1 MSNSSSQKNSPPPH
15 SGLKRLWLMIFSRGG
30 LAVAAFLLLGI
41 MGGIWRLR
49 NFVYEELVPL
59 ATQSL
64 TTTLNRPVKL
74 GAVKSFSATGVEF
87 AASEIPP
94 TPKDPDRASI
104 KAVNVGYDI
113 WKLIT
118 HRHLQLDVTLV
129 NPDIYVEQDNQGRW
143 LTTTIAPSTGEALIK
158 TDLDKLRFSN
168 GNLVLVPKVREG
180 DKNPVP
186 VAVGFAQVNGT
197 AQILPKNNVIKL
209 DLLGKPATGGDI
221 AIGGDLIPQKI
232 LAGDFSIKAQNL
244 SAADITGLVTLPLN
258 LETGKI
264 NGNVRI
270 KVTPYQNPLLYGD
283 LTLDAVTLNIP
294 ELPQLLNNSQGH
306 LSFDGLAIKLDQVV
320 TNYGQIPLTV
330 TGIIDQQAGFN
341 LKGRVNAVSL
351 ANAQNTLKVKL
362 PVAVKGIA
370 QADLQLLGKINQPVL
385 SGNVSTLKTAQIDQI
400 DFGKVSSKFELVSS
414 KSLLNITD
422 IYGKTTLGGE
432 VKGAGIIKLG
442 KVPELNFQL
451 RGENLPGDA
460 IAQLYKIKTGFPI
473 GQMTATAE
481 LIGVANNTQTVV
493 KWQAPQAK
501 YPVNGTTIIN
511 PDRTVSFR
519 DIAANFGGGVVR
531 LNGTYSNGNWQAIAQ
546 AESIKLTS
554 LIEQKAQQ
562 NISLAGSEFNGNLR
576 LSGSTSPF
584 QLEIIVP
591 ENANVNIAGGTVNIS
606 QIKFVDKNITAL
618 LVGQNLRLGTILKG
632 TNPILNY
639 PLAGNFMITS
649 NQDNFNLKTF
659 SGLGEALLAVDG
671 GTIKATNIQVTDG
684 RYEAKIAADNLPLA
698 KLASVPPQLSGFVDG
713 QLQVTGSVESFQ
725 PETIK
730 GLGSGRLKLPSGT
743 VAVSYVELNQGRYQG
758 LLTTSN
764 LQLRPFNQQL
774 QGQVGGK
781 LQVAGN
787 LTANTLADVAA
798 VGQLRF
804 NRGLPGINSFTQA
817 DVGWNGEKLTIDSS
831 NNANLPANNSTAL
844 TIKGYILANAKKAGI
859 PKLTEINLN
868 VEARNYNLQQLP
880 VKLPNNVDIAGNL
893 DFKGQ
898 LTGKPTAPNIIGK
911 LGLRDL
917 KVKQFAFEPL
927 LTGKVNSISGE
938 GLSLNVRGK
947 SDRIAVNLDGQ
958 NRPQSFTIQWQA
970 ALLSGVVKGV
980 NWVVNISNLPL
991 ETLNNLPLEALNI
1004 SLANNT
1010 LLSPGRIAGLLNIKE
1025 LKINTQTLATAGNIQ
1040 IKKPEIGRIK
1050 GDQFSTNFNYNQDT
1064 VTLKSSEFNKG
1075 KSQYNFEA
1083 TVKQVTKK
1091 PQLEAN
1097 IKIEQG
1103 QIEDILTA
1111 AQLFDFP
1118 DFQRGL
1124 KSPMYGT
1131 ATDLTTNS
1139 QGLPT
1144 ESLLSQIQRLSEIDA
1159 LKINQEEQ
1167 QLEAKLIPELRDLK
1181 GIFHGDITINT
1192 ASTDEPKVKF
1202 NLAGENFKW
1211 GQTDKQG
1218 KPIEPRLFYAAET
1231 VTAVG
1236 SFEDGIL
1243 RLRPLNIKSQ
1253 EKLIEFTGNIGGKQ
1267 QSGELKIANFPLD
1280 RLNDVAKLPV
1290 RISGKVNATA
1300 VLAGTLKNPQ
1310 ATGELNIT
1318 EGTINQKRVEAAKG
1332 SFSYANGRLNF
1343 GSTVLGI
1350 SGVSEPANIDGSI
1363 PYLLPSSTRTSDS
1376 DQIDLKVEVK
1386 NEGLGL
1392 LNLFTNEIAFENGKG
1407 ELNLKVRGTKEKPL
1421 VEGFASLTDATFSA
1435 QALPG
1440 KLTNVTGSA
1449 KFDLARVFIES
1460 LEGKFSDGKVKA
1472 AGELPIYDSNI
1483 AIDLDKRLNVNLE
1496 QLSLNLKGLYQGG
1509 ANGILEITGSV
1520 LEPKIA
1526 GDIELFNGQ
1535 VFLAESTNGSSSNSS
1550 ISNANSINQEKK
1562 SPTLKQLE
1570 LKLGKNVEI
1579 ARPPVLK
1586 FQATG
1591 DLIVNGSIARPIP
1604 EGTIKLTKGG
1614 VNLFTTQLNLARG
1627 YEHTAT
1633 FNSLQPRDPKLD
1645 IRLFAKIL
1653 DIVQNSDI
1661 LSRQGSTGLAALET
1675 VRVEATINGL
1685 ASQLNDNLQLTSIPS
1700 RSPTQI
1706 VTLLGGGFVDT
1717 QGRGDSTLGLMNIAG
1732 SAVFNNFQGAFNQI
1746 ADTFGLSELRIFP
1759 TILSEKPASGR
1770 NNSSLELA
1778 LEAGVDISRKVSI
1791 STIKILTADDPLQ
1804 WGINY
1809 RINNQFRIRSSTNL
1823 TDDSRAVIE
1832 FETRF

>member
-1 MSNSSSQKNSPPPH
+1 MSNSSSQENSRPAH
-15 SGLKRLWLMIFSRGG
+15 SGLKRLWLMIFSGGG

-49 NFVYEELVPL
+49 NFVYEDLVPL

-87 AASEIPP
+87 GASEIPP

-113 WKLIT
+113 WKLIID
-118 HRHLQLDVTLV
+118 RHLQLDVTLV

-143 LTTTIAPSTGEALIK
+143 LTTTITPATGKALIK

-168 GNLVLVPKVREG
+168 GNLVLVPKVREAN
-180 DKNPVP
+180 KSPVP
-186 VAVGFAQVNGT
+186 VSVGFVQVNGT
-197 AQILPKNNVIKL
+197 AQILPKKNVIKL
-209 DLLGKPATGGDI
+209 DLLGKPSTGGDI
-221 AIGGDLIPQKI
+221 AVAGDLIPQKI

-244 SAADITGLVTLPLN
+244 SAADITGLVVLPLN
-258 LETGKI
+258 LQTGKV
-264 NGNVRI
+264 NGKVRV
-270 KVTPYQNPLLYGD
+270 KVTPHQKPFLYGD
-283 LTLDAVTLNIP
+283 LTLDAVTVHIP

-306 LSFDGLAIKLDQVV
+306 LGFDGLAIKLDQIV

-330 TGIIDQQAGFN
+330 TGMIDQQAGFN

-351 ANAQNTLKVKL
+351 AQAQTTLKVKL
-362 PVAVKGIA
+362 PVPVKGIA
-370 QADLQLLGKINQPVL
+370 EADLQISGKINQPVL
-385 SGNVSTLKTAQIDQI
+385 SGNVSTLKTAQIDQV
-400 DFGKVSSKFELVSS
+400 DFSKVSSKFQLVGS
-414 KSLLNITD
+414 KSLLSITD

-432 VKGAGIIKLG
+432 VKGAGMIKLG

-460 IAQLYKIKTGFPI
+460 IAQLYNIKTGFPM

-519 DIAANFGGGVVR
+519 DITANFAGGVVKV
-531 LNGTYSNGNWQAIAQ
+531 NGTYSNGNWQAIAQ

-554 LIEQKAQQ
+554 LIAQKAQQ

-576 LSGSTSPF
+576 LSGSTAPF
-584 QLEIIVP
+584 KLETIVP
-591 ENANVNIAGGTVNIS
+591 ENAKVNIANGTVNIS
-606 QIKFVDKNITAL
+606 QIKLAQKNITAL
-618 LVGQNLRLGTILKG
+618 LVGQNLRLGTILKRA
-632 TNPILNY
+632 NPILNY

-659 SGLGEALLAVDG
+659 SGLGEALIAVDG

-713 QLQVTGSVESFQ
+713 QLQVNGSVESFSLENIQ
-725 PETIK
+725 
-730 GLGSGRLKLPSGT
+730 GLGSGLLKLPSGT
-743 VAVSYVELNQGRYQG
+743 IAASFIQLNQGRYQG
-758 LLTTSN
+758 LLTTSH
-764 LQLRPFNQQL
+764 LQLGLFNQQL
-774 QGQVGGK
+774 QGQLGGK
-781 LQVAGN
+781 LQVAGT
-787 LTANTLADVAA
+787 LGATKLADVAA
-798 VGQLRF
+798 VGQLGF
-804 NRGLPGINSFTQA
+804 SRGLPGINSFIQA
-817 DVGWNGEKLTIDSS
+817 DVGWNGEKLTINSS
-831 NNANLPANNSTAL
+831 NNTNLQA
-844 TIKGYILANAKKAGI
+844 KGYILANAKKVGI
-859 PKLTEINLN
+859 PELTAINLN
-868 VEARNYNLQQLP
+868 VEAKNYNLQQLP
-880 VKLPNNVDIAGNL
+880 LKLPNNVDIVGNL

-911 LGLRDL
+911 LGLRNL
-917 KVKQFAFEPL
+917 KVEQFAFEPL
-927 LTGKVNSISGE
+927 LTGKVNGISGQ
-938 GLSLNVRGK
+938 GLSLNVTGK
-947 SDRIAVNLDGQ
+947 SDRIAVNLDAQ
-958 NRPQSFTIQWQA
+958 NRPQSFILQWQA

-980 NWVVNISNLPL
+980 NWVVNVSNLPL
-991 ETLNNLPLEALNI
+991 EPLHIPLP
-1004 SLANNT
+1004 NNT
-1010 LLSPGRIAGLLNIKE
+1010 LLTPGRIAGLLNIKE
-1025 LKINTQTLATAGNIQ
+1025 LKINTQTFATAGNIEIQ
-1040 IKKPEIGRIK
+1040 NPEIGRIK
-1050 GDQFSTNFNYNQDT
+1050 GDQFSTNLNYNQDT

-1075 KSQYNFEA
+1075 ESKYNFDA

-1091 PQLEAN
+1091 PQLEA
-1097 IKIEQG
+1097 KIEIEKG
-1103 QIEDILTA
+1103 KIEDILTA
-1111 AQLFDFP
+1111 AQLFDIP
-1118 DFQRGL
+1118 DFQRSL
-1124 KSPMYGT
+1124 KSPIYGT
-1131 ATDLTTNS
+1131 AKDLTTNS
-1139 QGLPT
+1139 QGLPA

-1159 LKINQEEQ
+1159 LKTNQEEQ
-1167 QLEAKLIPELRDLK
+1167 QLDAKPLPELKDLK

-1192 ASTDEPKVKF
+1192 AISNEPKVKF

-1211 GQTDKQG
+1211 GQTDKDG
-1218 KPIEPRLFYAAET
+1218 NAIEPRRFYAAET
-1231 VTAVG
+1231 VTATG
-1236 SFEDGIL
+1236 GFEDGIL
-1243 RLRPLNIKSQ
+1243 RLQPLKIKSEQ
-1253 EKLIEFTGNIGGKQ
+1253 KLIQFTGNIGGKK
-1267 QSGELKIANFPLD
+1267 QSGKLEIANFPLD
-1280 RLNDVAKLPV
+1280 RLNDIAKLPV
-1290 RISGKVNATA
+1290 RITGKLNATA
-1300 VLAGTLKNPQ
+1300 ALAGTLKNPQ

-1318 EGTINQKRVEAAKG
+1318 EGTINQKSVESAKG

-1350 SGVSEPANIDGSI
+1350 GGGGEPAQIDGSI
-1363 PYLLPSSTRTSDS
+1363 PYVLSSSTRTSDS
-1376 DQIDLKVEVK
+1376 DPINLNVKVK

-1392 LNLFTNEIAFENGKG
+1392 LNLFTNEIVFENGQG
-1407 ELNLKVRGTKEKPL
+1407 ELDLKVQGTKQKPL
-1421 VEGFASLTDATFSA
+1421 VEGFASLADATFTA
-1435 QALPG
+1435 QALPE
-1440 KLTNVTGSA
+1440 KLTNVTGVA
-1449 KFDLARVFIES
+1449 KFDFTRVFIES
-1460 LEGKFSDGKVKA
+1460 LEGKFSDGKVEA
-1472 AGELPIYDSNI
+1472 VGELPIYNSNI
-1483 AIDLDKRLNVNLE
+1483 AIDLDKRLNVILE

-1509 ANGILEITGSV
+1509 ANGYLEITGSV
-1520 LEPKIA
+1520 LEPKI
-1526 GDIELFNGQ
+1526 GGNIELFNGQ
-1535 VFLAESTNGSSSNSS
+1535 VFLAESNNISSVNSKVSNV
-1550 ISNANSINQEKK
+1550 NSRNQDNK
-1562 SPTLKQLE
+1562 SPTLKELE
-1570 LKLGKNVEI
+1570 LKFGKNVEI
-1579 ARPPVLK
+1579 ARPPVLR
-1586 FQATG
+1586 FQVTG
-1591 DLIVNGSIARPIP
+1591 DLIVNGSIARAIP

-1633 FNSLQPRDPKLD
+1633 FSSLQPRDPELD
-1645 IRLFAKIL
+1645 IRLFAKVL

-1661 LSRQGSTGLAALET
+1661 LSRQGSTGLGGLET

-1706 VTLLGGGFVDT
+1706 ITLLGGGFVDT

-1732 SAVFNNFQGAFNQI
+1732 SAVLNNFQGTFNQI

-1759 TILSEKPASGR
+1759 TILSEKPESGR

>member
-1 MSNSSSQKNSPPPH
+1 MSNSSSHENFPTPN
-15 SGLKRLWLMIFSRGG
+15 SGLKHLWLMIFSRGG
-30 LAVAAFLLLGI
+30 LAVAAFVLLGI
-41 MGGIWRLR
+41 VGGIWRLR
-49 NFVYEELVPL
+49 NFVYEEIVPL
-59 ATQSL
+59 ATESL

-87 AASEIPP
+87 AASEIPATP
-94 TPKDPDRASI
+94 TDPDRASI

-113 WKLIT
+113 WKLIID
-118 HRHLQLDVTLV
+118 RHLQLDVTLV
-129 NPDIYVEQDNQGRW
+129 NPDIYLEQDNQGRW
-143 LTTTIAPSTGEALIK
+143 LTTTIAPATGKGLIK

-186 VAVGFAQVNGT
+186 ISVGFAQVNGT
-197 AQILPKNNVIKL
+197 AQILPNNKVIKL
-209 DLLGKPATGGDI
+209 DLLGKPATGGGI
-221 AIGGDLIPQKI
+221 AIAGDLIPEKT
-232 LAGDFSIKAQNL
+232 LAGDFNIKADNL
-244 SAADITGLVTLPLN
+244 SAADITRIVSLPLN
-258 LETGKI
+258 LEAGKV

-270 KVTPYQNPLLYGD
+270 QVTPYQKPLLYGD
-283 LTLDAVTLNIP
+283 VTVEGVTLSIP
-294 ELPQLLNNSQGH
+294 RLPQLLLNSQGK
-306 LSFDGLAIKLDQVV
+306 LSFDGLAIKLDQIV
-320 TNYGQIPLTV
+320 TNYGQIPLTA
-330 TGIIDQQAGFN
+330 TGLISQETGFN

-351 ANAQNTLKVKL
+351 ANAQNTLNVKL
-362 PVAVKGIA
+362 PVPVKGIA
-370 QADLQLLGKINQPVL
+370 QADLQISGKINEPVL
-385 SGNVSTLKTAQIDQI
+385 SGNVSTLKTAQIDQV
-400 DFGKVSSKFELVSS
+400 DFSKVSSKFELISS

-432 VKGAGIIKLG
+432 VKGAGVIKLG
-442 KVPELNFQL
+442 KVPALNFQL

-481 LIGVANNTQTVV
+481 LTGVANNTQTVV

-501 YPVNGTTIIN
+501 YPVNGTAIIN

-519 DIAANFGGGVVR
+519 DIAANFGGGVVKV
-531 LNGTYSNGNWQAIAQ
+531 NGTYSNGNWQAIAA
-546 AESIKLTS
+546 AERIKLTS
-554 LIEQKAQQ
+554 LIEPKAQQ

-576 LSGSTSPF
+576 LLGSTSPF
-584 QLEIIVP
+584 KLETIVP

-606 QIKFVDKNITAL
+606 QIKFADKNITAL
-618 LVGQNLRLGTILKG
+618 LVAENLRLATILKRP
-632 TNPILNY
+632 NPILNY

-671 GTIKATNIQVTDG
+671 GTIKATNIQVADG
-684 RYEAKIAADNLPLA
+684 RYQAKIAADNLPLA

-725 PETIK
+725 PETIQ

-743 VAVSYVELNQGRYQG
+743 IAASYVQLNQGRYQG

-774 QGQVGGK
+774 QGKLGGK
-781 LQVAGN
+781 LQVAGT
-787 LTANTLADVAA
+787 LAATKLADVAA
-798 VGQLRF
+798 VGELRF
-804 NRGLPGINSFTQA
+804 SRGLAGINSLIQA
-817 DVGWNGEKLTIDSS
+817 DVGWNGEKLTINSS
-831 NNANLPANNSTAL
+831 NNANLQANSSTAL
-844 TIKGYILANAKKAGI
+844 TIKGYILANAKKVGI
-859 PKLTEINLN
+859 PELTAINLN
-868 VEARNYNLQQLP
+868 VDAKNYNLQQLP
-880 VKLPNNVDIAGNL
+880 IKLPNIVDIAGKL
-893 DFKGQ
+893 DFQGQ

-911 LGLRDL
+911 LGLRHL
-917 KVKQFAFEPL
+917 KVEQFAFEPL
-927 LTGKVNSISGE
+927 LTGKVNAISGQ
-938 GLSLNVRGK
+938 GVSLDVIGK

-958 NRPQSFTIQWQA
+958 NRPQSFRVQWQA
-970 ALLSGVVKGV
+970 ALLSGMVKGV
-980 NWVVNISNLPL
+980 NWVVNISNVPL
-991 ETLNNLPLEALNI
+991 QALNI
-1004 SLANNT
+1004 PLPKNP

-1025 LKINTQTLATAGNIQ
+1025 LNINTKTLATSGNIE

-1050 GDQFSTNFNYNQDT
+1050 GDQFSTTFDYNQDT

-1075 KSQYNFEA
+1075 DSKYNFDV
-1083 TVKQVTKK
+1083 TVKRATKK

-1097 IKIEQG
+1097 IKIEKG
-1103 QIEDILTA
+1103 KIEDILAT

-1124 KSPMYGT
+1124 KSATYGT
-1131 ATDLTTNS
+1131 AKDLTNNS

-1159 LKINQEEQ
+1159 LKTNQEEQ
-1167 QLEAKLIPELRDLK
+1167 QLDAKPLPELRDLK
-1181 GIFHGDITINT
+1181 GIFQGDITINT
-1192 ASTDEPKVKF
+1192 ATSNEPKVKF

-1211 GQTDKQG
+1211 GQTDKDG
-1218 KPIEPRLFYAAET
+1218 KAIEPKRFYAAET
-1231 VTAVG
+1231 VTAIG
-1236 SFEDGIL
+1236 GFEDGIL
-1243 RLRPLNIKSQ
+1243 RLQPLKIKSQ

-1267 QSGELKIANFPLD
+1267 QSGKLEIANFPLD
-1280 RLNDVAKLPV
+1280 RLNDIAKLPV
-1290 RISGKVNATA
+1290 RITGKVNANA
-1300 VLAGTLKNPQ
+1300 ALAGTLKNPQ

-1350 SGVSEPANIDGSI
+1350 GGGGEPANIDGSI
-1363 PYLLPSSTRTSDS
+1363 PYSFSSSTRISDN
-1376 DQIDLKVEVK
+1376 DKINLNVKVK

-1407 ELNLKVRGTKEKPL
+1407 ELDLKVQGTRQKPL
-1421 VEGFASLTDATFSA
+1421 VEGFASLADATFSA

-1449 KFDLARVFIES
+1449 KFDFTRVFVES
-1460 LEGKFSDGKVKA
+1460 LEGKFSDGKVEA
-1472 AGELPIYDSNI
+1472 VGELPIYNSNI
-1483 AIDLDKRLNVNLE
+1483 PIDLDKRLNVNLE
-1496 QLSLNLKGLYQGG
+1496 QLSLNLKALYQGG
-1509 ANGILEITGSV
+1509 ANGNLEITGSV
-1520 LEPKIA
+1520 LEPKI
-1526 GDIELFNGQ
+1526 GGNIELFNGQ
-1535 VFLAESTNGSSSNSS
+1535 VFLAESTNGSASSSKV
-1550 ISNANSINQEKK
+1550 SNFNPKNQEKK
-1562 SPTLKQLE
+1562 SPTLKELE

-1633 FNSLQPRDPKLD
+1633 FSSLQPRDPQLD

-1661 LSRQGSTGLAALET
+1661 LNRQGSTGLAGLET

-1700 RSPTQI
+1700 RSQTQI

-1717 QGRGDSTLGLMNIAG
+1717 QGRGDSTLGLINIAG

-1746 ADTFGLSELRIFP
+1746 ADSFGLSELRIFP
-1759 TILSEKPASGR
+1759 TILSEKPESGR

>member
-1 MSNSSSQKNSPPPH
+1 MSNSSSQENSPPPH
-15 SGLKRLWLMIFSRGG
+15 SGLTRLWLMIFSRGG
-30 LAVAAFLLLGI
+30 LAVATFLLVGI

-59 ATQSL
+59 ATKSL

-94 TPKDPDRASI
+94 TSKDPDRASI

-118 HRHLQLDVTLV
+118 HRHLELDVTLV
-129 NPDIYVEQDNQGRW
+129 NPDIYIEQDNQGRW
-143 LTTTIAPSTGEALIK
+143 LTTTIAPATGKALIK

-180 DKNPVP
+180 DKNSVP
-186 VAVGFAQVNGT
+186 GSVGFAQVNGT

-221 AIGGDLIPQKI
+221 AIAGDLIPQKI

-244 SAADITGLVTLPLN
+244 SAADITALVVLPLN
-258 LETGKI
+258 LETGKV

-270 KVTPYQNPLLYGD
+270 KVRPHQKPLLYGD

-294 ELPQLLNNSQGH
+294 KLPQLLNNSQGH
-306 LSFDGLAIKLDQVV
+306 LGFDGLEIKLDQIV
-320 TNYGQIPLTV
+320 TNYGQIPVTV

-351 ANAQNTLKVKL
+351 TNAQNTLKVKL

-370 QADLQLLGKINQPVL
+370 EADLQLLGKINQPVL

-400 DFGKVSSKFELVSS
+400 DFGKVSSKFELVSN

-511 PDRTVSFR
+511 PDHTVSFR

-554 LIEQKAQQ
+554 LIEKKAQQ

-576 LSGSTSPF
+576 LSGRTSPF
-584 QLEIIVP
+584 QLETIVP

-606 QIKFVDKNITAL
+606 QIKFADKNITAL
-618 LVGQNLRLGTILKG
+618 LVGQNLRLGTILKRA
-632 TNPILNY
+632 NPILNY
-639 PLAGNFMITS
+639 PLGGNFMITS

-698 KLASVPPQLSGFVDG
+698 KLASAPPQLSGFVDG

-725 PETIK
+725 PETIQ
-730 GLGSGRLKLPSGT
+730 GLGSGRLKLPGGT
-743 VAVSYVELNQGRYQG
+743 IVVSYVQLNQGRYQG

-787 LTANTLADVAA
+787 LTANTLADVDA
-798 VGQLRF
+798 VGQLGF
-804 NRGLPGINSFTQA
+804 NRGLPGVNSFIQA

-831 NNANLPANNSTAL
+831 NNANLPANNSTPL
-844 TIKGYILANAKKAGI
+844 TIKGYILANAKKVGI

-868 VEARNYNLQQLP
+868 VEAKNYNLQQLP

-898 LTGKPTAPNIIGK
+898 LTGKPTTPNIIGK
-911 LGLRDL
+911 LGLRDF
-917 KVKQFAFEPL
+917 KVKQVAFEPL
-927 LTGKVNSISGE
+927 LTGKVNSISGQ
-938 GLSLNVRGK
+938 GLSLNVTGK

-970 ALLSGVVKGV
+970 ALLSGMVKGV
-980 NWVVNISNLPL
+980 NLVVNISNLPL
-991 ETLNNLPLEALNI
+991 EVLNI
-1004 SLANNT
+1004 PLPNNT

-1040 IKKPEIGRIK
+1040 IEKPEIGRVK
-1050 GDQFSTNFNYNQDT
+1050 GDQFSTNFDYNQDI

-1083 TVKQVTKK
+1083 TVKQATKK

-1192 ASTDEPKVKF
+1192 ASTNEPKVKF

-1211 GQTDKQG
+1211 GQTDNKG
-1218 KPIEPRLFYAAET
+1218 KAIEPSRFYAAET
-1231 VTAVG
+1231 VTAIG
-1236 SFEDGIL
+1236 DFEDGIL
-1243 RLRPLNIKSQ
+1243 RLQPLKIKSQ

-1290 RISGKVNATA
+1290 RITGKVNATA
-1300 VLAGTLKNPQ
+1300 ALAGTLKNPQ
-1310 ATGELNIT
+1310 ATGELNII

-1350 SGVSEPANIDGSI
+1350 SGGSEPANIDGSI

-1376 DQIDLKVEVK
+1376 DQINLNVKVK

-1392 LNLFTNEIAFENGKG
+1392 LNLFTNEVAFENGKG
-1407 ELNLKVRGTKEKPL
+1407 ELDLKVRGTKQKPL
-1421 VEGFASLTDATFSA
+1421 VEGVASLTDATFSA

-1449 KFDLARVFIES
+1449 KFDFTRVFVES
-1460 LEGKFSDGKVKA
+1460 LEGKFSDGKVEA
-1472 AGELPIYDSNI
+1472 VGELPIYNSNI

-1496 QLSLNLKGLYQGG
+1496 QLSLNLKGLYQGS

-1520 LEPKIA
+1520 LEPKIG

-1535 VFLAESTNGSSSNSS
+1535 VFLAESTGSSSNSN
-1550 ISNANSINQEKK
+1550 ISNAKSINQEKK

-1759 TILSEKPASGR
+1759 TILSEKPESGR

-1778 LEAGVDISRKVSI
+1778 LEAGVDISPKVSI

-1804 WGINY
+1804 WGVNY

>member
-1 MSNSSSQKNSPPPH
+1 MYNSSSQENSPPSH

-30 LAVAAFLLLGI
+30 LTVAAFLLLGI
-41 MGGIWRLR
+41 VGGIWRLR
-49 NFVYEELVPL
+49 NFVHEELVPL

-74 GAVKSFSATGVEF
+74 GVVKSFSATGVEF

-94 TPKDPDRASI
+94 TPNDPDRASI
-104 KAVNVGYDI
+104 KAVNVGYDV

-129 NPDIYVEQDNQGRW
+129 NPDIYVEQDHQGRW
-143 LTTTIAPSTGEALIK
+143 LTTTIAPATGKAFIK

-168 GNLVLVPKVREG
+168 GNLVLVPKIREG
-180 DKNPVP
+180 NKSPVP
-186 VAVGFAQVNGT
+186 VSVGFLQVNGT
-197 AQILPKNNVIKL
+197 AQILAKKNVIKL
-209 DLLGKPATGGDI
+209 DLLGKPATGGDV
-221 AIGGDLIPQKI
+221 AITGDLIPQKI

-244 SAADITGLVTLPLN
+244 SAADITRLVVLPLN
-258 LETGKI
+258 LDTGKV

-270 KVTPYQNPLLYGD
+270 QVMPHQNPFLYGD
-283 LTLDAVTLNIP
+283 LTLDAVTVNIP
-294 ELPQLLNNSQGH
+294 KLPQLLNNSQGN
-306 LSFDGLAIKLDQVV
+306 LSFDGLAIKLDPVV
-320 TNYGQIPLTV
+320 TNYGQIPVTV

-351 ANAQNTLKVKL
+351 AQTQTTLKVKL

-370 QADLQLLGKINQPVL
+370 EADLQISGKINQPVL
-385 SGNVSTLKTAQIDQI
+385 WGHVSTLKTAQIDQI
-400 DFGKVSSKFELVSS
+400 DFGKVSSKFELVGS
-414 KSLLNITD
+414 KSLLSITD

-460 IAQLYKIKTGFPI
+460 IAQLYKIKTGFPM
-473 GQMTATAE
+473 GQMTATAQ
-481 LIGVANNTQTVV
+481 LTGVANNIQTVV

-501 YPVNGTTIIN
+501 YPVKGTTIIN

-519 DIAANFGGGVVR
+519 DIAANFGDGVVNV
-531 LNGTYSNGNWQAIAQ
+531 NGIYSNGNWQAIAQ
-546 AESIKLTS
+546 AENIKLTS
-554 LIEQKAQQ
+554 LIAQKAQQ

-584 QLEIIVP
+584 KLETIVP
-591 ENANVNIAGGTVNIS
+591 ENANVNIADGTVNIS
-606 QIKFVDKNITAL
+606 QIKLAEKNITAL
-618 LVGQNLRLGTILKG
+618 LVGQNLRLGTILKRAH
-632 TNPILNY
+632 PILNY
-639 PLAGNFMITS
+639 PLTGNFMITS

-684 RYEAKIAADNLPLA
+684 RYEAKIAADNLPLG
-698 KLASVPPQLSGFVDG
+698 KLASLPPQLSGFVDG
-713 QLQVTGSVESFQ
+713 QLQVNGSVESFA
-725 PETIK
+725 PESIQ
-730 GLGSGRLKLPSGT
+730 GLGSGLLKLPSGT
-743 VAVSYVELNQGRYQG
+743 ISASFIQLNQGRYQG

-764 LQLRPFNQQL
+764 LQLRSFNQQL
-774 QGQVGGK
+774 QGELGGK
-781 LQVAGN
+781 LQVVGN

-804 NRGLPGINSFTQA
+804 NRGLPGINSFIQA
-817 DVGWNGEKLTIDSS
+817 DVGWNGEKLTINSS
-831 NNANLPANNSTAL
+831 NNANLQANSSTAL
-844 TIKGYILANAKKAGI
+844 TLKGYVLANAKKVGI
-859 PKLTEINLN
+859 PELTAINLN
-868 VEARNYNLQQLP
+868 VEAKNYNLQQLP
-880 VKLPNNVDIAGNL
+880 IKLPNSVDIAGNL
-893 DFKGQ
+893 DFQGQ

-917 KVKQFAFEPL
+917 KVEEFAFEPL
-927 LTGKVNSISGE
+927 LTGKVNGISGQ
-938 GLSLNVRGK
+938 GLSLNVTGK
-947 SDRIAVNLDGQ
+947 SDRIAVNLDSQ
-958 NRPQSFTIQWQA
+958 NRPQSFTVQWQA
-970 ALLSGVVKGV
+970 ALLSGVLKGV
-980 NWVVNISNLPL
+980 NWVVNIG
-991 ETLNNLPLEALNI
+991 NLPLEALNI
-1004 SLANNT
+1004 SLPNHT
-1010 LLSPGRIAGLLNIKE
+1010 LLNPGRIAGLLNIKE
-1025 LKINTQTLATAGNIQ
+1025 LKINTQTLATTGNIQ
-1040 IKKPEIGRIK
+1040 IEKPEIGRIK
-1050 GDQFSTNFNYNQDT
+1050 ADKFSTNFNYNQDT
-1064 VTLKSSEFNKG
+1064 VTLESSEFNKG
-1075 KSQYNFEA
+1075 KSQYKFAA
-1083 TVKQVTKK
+1083 TVKQITKK
-1091 PQLEAN
+1091 PHLEAN
-1097 IKIEQG
+1097 IKIEKG
-1103 QIEDILTA
+1103 QIEDILMA
-1111 AQLFDFP
+1111 AQLFDFT

-1124 KSPMYGT
+1124 KSPIYGT

-1159 LKINQEEQ
+1159 LEINQDEQ

-1192 ASTDEPKVKF
+1192 VGINEPKVKF
-1202 NLAGENFKW
+1202 NLVGEDFKW

-1218 KPIEPRLFYAAET
+1218 KPIEPRRFYAAET
-1231 VTAVG
+1231 VTAIG
-1236 SFEDGIL
+1236 GFEDGIL
-1243 RLRPLNIKSQ
+1243 RLQPLKIKSQ

-1267 QSGELKIANFPLD
+1267 PSGKLEIANFPLD
-1280 RLNDVAKLPV
+1280 RLNDITKLPV
-1290 RISGKVNATA
+1290 RITGKVNANA
-1300 VLAGTLKNPQ
+1300 VLAGTLKKPQ
-1310 ATGELNIT
+1310 AKGVLNIT
-1318 EGTINQKRVEAAKG
+1318 EGTINQKRVEAAKA
-1332 SFSYANGRLNF
+1332 SFSYADGRLNF
-1343 GSTVLGI
+1343 SSSVLGI
-1350 SGVSEPANIDGSI
+1350 GGGGNPANIDGSI
-1363 PYLLPSSTRTSDS
+1363 PYLLSPSTRTASNDK
-1376 DQIDLKVEVK
+1376 IDLKVKVE

-1407 ELNLKVRGTKEKPL
+1407 ELDLRVQGTKQKPL
-1421 VEGFASLTDATFSA
+1421 VEGFASLADATFTA

-1449 KFDLARVFIES
+1449 KFDFTRVFIES
-1460 LEGKFSDGKVKA
+1460 LKGKFSDGKVEA
-1472 AGELPIYDSNI
+1472 VGELPIYNSNI
-1483 AIDLDKRLNVNLE
+1483 AIDLDKRLNVTLE

-1509 ANGILEITGSV
+1509 ANGRLEITGSV
-1520 LEPKIA
+1520 LEPKI
-1526 GDIELFNGQ
+1526 GGNIELFNGQ
-1535 VFLAESTNGSSSNSS
+1535 VFLAESNGSSSNSK
-1550 ISNANSINQEKK
+1550 ISNAKSVNQQKK

-1661 LSRQGSTGLAALET
+1661 LSRQGSTGLAGLET

-1685 ASQLNDNLQLTSIPS
+1685 ASELNDNLQLTSIPS

-1732 SAVFNNFQGAFNQI
+1732 SAVFNNFQGTFNQI
-1746 ADTFGLSELRIFP
+1746 ADSFGLSELRIFP
-1759 TILSEKPASGR
+1759 TILSEKPESGR

-1778 LEAGVDISRKVSI
+1778 LEAGVDISRRVSI
-1791 STIKILTADDPLQ
+1791 STIKILTADDPWQ

-1823 TDDSRAVIE
+1823 IDDSRAVIE